1 MFNFHPSPF
10 SPSVSQL
17 SKEVAGMN
25 MNFPLQVITHH
36 SWPFTKETLHFIT
49 WQTRLHYMHK
59 YLLSIF
65 MLLLLP
71 LLAQDS
77 MRGMNPSTLQSMFQA
92 NHMGKAGLYDSQGG
106 KMKKKQPMMLH
117 SDPSILGKWRPFL
130 NSTNEGKVNTIYLKH
145 VVWRNTFSC

>member
-1 MFNFHPSPF
+1 
-10 SPSVSQL
+10 
-17 SKEVAGMN
+17 
-25 MNFPLQVITHH
+25 
-36 SWPFTKETLHFIT
+36 
-49 WQTRLHYMHK
+49 MHK

-117 SDPSILGKWRPFL
+117 SDPSILGK
-130 NSTNEGKVNTIYLKH
+130 
-145 VVWRNTFSC
+145 